1 MMAVPSDEPLT
12 SKRPYRRLAGR
23 GRRTSGCVAIGAPI
37 HTVWLADDHLVLRES
52 VYGMS
57 ETYKRFYFRDVQ
69 AIIVRRSPRWIAWM
83 AIWMF
88 LCLVFIFCYGVA
100 HKQGWGW
107 PFLSGVCILLAVVQ
121 LARGPTCVTHLVTAV
136 QRELLGSLNT
146 VRKARRALKTLVPL
160 IEQKQGTLDP
170 ESLQNPGTP
179 PSLPGRTAVRTV
191 QSKAEAVTDPPVI
204 APQLSRLSL
213 PHLLLFLATLAGGG
227 VAFWEYSR
235 PSQPSLIAAGILLGA
250 ILVLSVV
257 ALVAQG
263 RQRVN
268 RAISALTWTITISYI
283 VAWIIIYTVYSFIH
297 TVQENKWRGVRDEPP
312 QLVMELS
319 PAALRKMPG
328 FDYVLLVYGACS
340 VGFGAAGLGILLLRR
355 SRLPEP
361 PPLPPPAPPV

>member
-1 MMAVPSDEPLT
+1 MALPADESQT
-12 SKRPYRRLAGR
+12 SKRPYRRLRGR
-23 GRRTSGCVAIGAPI
+23 GRRTSGCVAVGAPI
-37 HTVWLADDHLVLRES
+37 HTIWLADDHLLLRES

-57 ETYKRFYFRDVQ
+57 ESYKRFYFRDVQ
-69 AIIVRRSPRWIAWM
+69 AIIVRRSPRWIAWI

-107 PFLSGVCILLAVVQ
+107 PFLSGLCFLLAVVQ

-170 ESLQNPGTP
+170 ESLQNPGTSP
-179 PSLPGRTAVRTV
+179 GPPGRTVGQTV
-191 QSKAEAVTDPPVI
+191 QSRAGAVTHPPVI

-213 PHLLLFLATLAGGG
+213 PHLLLFVATLAGGA
-227 VAFWEYSR
+227 VAFWEYFR
-235 PSQPSLIAAGILLGA
+235 PSPPSLIAGGILLGA

-268 RAISALTWTITISYI
+268 KAISALTWTVTISYI
-283 VAWIIIYTVYSFIH
+283 VAWIIIYTVYSSIH
-297 TVQENKWRGVRDEPP
+297 TFQGAQERAAKHEPP
-312 QLVMELS
+312 QLITDLS
-319 PAALRKMPG
+319 PAALRQMPG

-340 VGFGAAGLGILLLRR
+340 VGLGAAGLGILLLRR
-355 SRLPEP
+355 ARLPEP
-361 PPLPPPAPPV
+361 PPLPPPATPI

>member
-1 MMAVPSDEPLT
+1 MALPADESLT

-23 GRRTSGCVAIGAPI
+23 GRRASGCVALGAPI
-37 HTVWLADDHLVLRES
+37 HTIWLADDHLLLRES
-52 VYGMS
+52 VYGVT

-88 LCLVFIFCYGVA
+88 LCLVFLICYGVA
-100 HKQGWGW
+100 HNQGWGW
-107 PFLSGVCILLAVVQ
+107 PFLSAVCFLLAVVK

-170 ESLQNPGTP
+170 ASLQNPGTSP
-179 PSLPGRTAVRTV
+179 GLPGQTVGQTV
-191 QSKAEAVTDPPVI
+191 QSRAEAVTHPSVI

-213 PHLLLFLATLAGGG
+213 PHLLLFVATLAGGA
-227 VAFWEYSR
+227 VAFWEYFR
-235 PSQPSLIAAGILLGA
+235 PSPPSLIAAGIFLGA

-263 RQRVN
+263 RRRVN
-268 RAISALTWTITISYI
+268 KAISALTWTITISYI
-283 VAWIIIYTVYSFIH
+283 VAWIIIYTVYSSIH
-297 TVQENKWRGVRDEPP
+297 TIQENKWRSVRDEPP
-312 QLVMELS
+312 QLVMDLS
-319 PAALRKMPG
+319 PAALRRMPG
-328 FDYVLLVYGACS
+328 FDYVLVIYGACS
-340 VGFGAAGLGILLLRR
+340 VGLGAAGLGILLFRR
-355 SRLPEP
+355 ARLPEP
-361 PPLPPPAPPV
+361 PPLPPPATPV